1 MQQRLSA
8 CPDIDSV
15 LSIANEAG
23 YAISKA
29 EMLKAQVL
37 GSNASSELSDQELA
51 AVAGGTWT
59 GGGPSNDVVVGV
71 GLVGW
76 TGMLGVALV
85 K

>member
-1 MQQRLSA
+1 M
-8 CPDIDSV
+8 I
-15 LSIANEAG
+15 SIANEAG

-51 AVAGGTWT
+51 AVAGGTWM
-59 GGGPSNDVVVGV
+59 GVAPSNDVVVGV

-76 TGMLGVALV
+76 TGILGVALV

>member
-1 MQQRLSA
+1 M
-8 CPDIDSV
+8 I
-15 LSIANEAG
+15 SIANEAG

-29 EMLKAQVL
+29 EMLKAQEL

-51 AVAGGTWT
+51 AVAGGTWM
-59 GGGPSNDVVVGV
+59 GVAPSNDVVVGV